1 MMIQKTGVM
10 KMSNTYGSSIY
21 EYQPTYSIKKC
32 PSLDD
37 YDMNTSL
44 DDENN
49 NLYEMYSG
57 YSRSKKYQDKN
68 KTYYEKT
75 TMY

>member
-1 MMIQKTGVM
+1 
-10 KMSNTYGSSIY
+10 MSNTYGSSIY
-21 EYQPTYSIKKC
+21 EYQPTYGIKKC

-44 DDENN
+44 DDENK
-49 NLYEMYSG
+49 NLYEIYRG
-57 YSRSKKYQDKN
+57 YSRSKKYKDKN

-75 TMY
+75 MMY

>member
-1 MMIQKTGVM
+1 M

-21 EYQPTYSIKKC
+21 EYQSTYGIKKC
-32 PSLDD
+32 PNLDD

-57 YSRSKKYQDKN
+57 YSRSKKNQDKN
-68 KTYYEKT
+68 KTYYEKNNM
-75 TMY
+75 MY

>member
-1 MMIQKTGVM
+1 M
-10 KMSNTYGSSIY
+10 KMSNIYGSSIY
-21 EYQPTYSIKKC
+21 EYQSTYGIKKC
-32 PSLDD
+32 PNLDD

-75 TMY
+75 MMY